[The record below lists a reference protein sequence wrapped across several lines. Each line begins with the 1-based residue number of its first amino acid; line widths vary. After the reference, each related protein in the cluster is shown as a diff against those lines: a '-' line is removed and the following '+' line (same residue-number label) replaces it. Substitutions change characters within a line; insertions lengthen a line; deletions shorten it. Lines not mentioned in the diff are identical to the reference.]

1 MNSTP
6 SPVTALLSNF
16 RAGDSNAVEKLFPL
30 LYDELRRLAGRYLG
44 HERPDHTLQATALVH
59 EAYLRLVGDAD
70 THLENRAHFFALA
83 AQVMRRL
90 LVDHAR
96 ARKMAKRGGGA
107 PKLSLDEALQVGGGE
122 PEELLGLDG
131 ALTRLTELDPRKARI
146 IEMRFFGGLSVEEAA
161 SVLELSTATIVNE
174 TRAAR
179 AWLYSDLSER
189 A

>member
-6 SPVTALLSNF
+6 SQVTVLLSSF
-16 RAGDSNAVEKLFPL
+16 RAGDSTAVEKLFPL

-59 EAYLRLVGDAD
+59 EAYLALVGDAD
-70 THLENRAHFFALA
+70 THLQNRAHFFALA
-83 AQVMRRL
+83 ARVMRRL

-107 PKLSLDEALQVGGGE
+107 PKLSLDEALQVGADA
-122 PEELLGLDG
+122 PEDLLGLDD
-131 ALTRLTELDPRKARI
+131 ALTRLAELDPRKARI
-146 IEMRFFGGLSVEEAA
+146 VEMRFFGGASVEEVA
-161 SVLELSTATIVNE
+161 SVLELSTATVVNE

-179 AWLYSDLSER
+179 AWLYSELSEK